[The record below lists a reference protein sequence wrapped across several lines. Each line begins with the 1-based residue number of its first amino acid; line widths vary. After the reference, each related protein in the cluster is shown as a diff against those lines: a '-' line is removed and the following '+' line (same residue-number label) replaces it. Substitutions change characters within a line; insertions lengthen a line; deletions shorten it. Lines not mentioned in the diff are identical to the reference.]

1 MPIASEIAKI
11 VAKNILKKKQLQSA
25 TKKITSKDVK
35 EVYREAKRN
44 PGGPSRVPTLSKP
57 RTART
62 GPIAQKTS
70 SGGVKVTSLGGRK
83 GKKPD
88 TKITKSYQKTRVT
101 PQDVVRKRIAEK
113 NARVRNL
120 LTPIKPR
127 GTRSGGKSVQGAKP
141 NPRTITVGKPS
152 AARNRNRLV
161 NPGDRKMDESRKVG
175 VSDAYQSSRH
185 YRPTIESR
193 TRPKI
198 EREEQRLSKAE
209 YEQQRIADE
218 RVKQALKDVKKA
230 EKKKALEK
238 RTKKGK

>member
-44 PGGPSRVPTLSKP
+44 PGGPSRV
-57 RTART
+57 
-62 GPIAQKTS
+62 
-70 SGGVKVTSLGGRK
+70 
-83 GKKPD
+83 KKPD

-218 RVKQALKDVKKA
+218 RVKQALKDIKKA